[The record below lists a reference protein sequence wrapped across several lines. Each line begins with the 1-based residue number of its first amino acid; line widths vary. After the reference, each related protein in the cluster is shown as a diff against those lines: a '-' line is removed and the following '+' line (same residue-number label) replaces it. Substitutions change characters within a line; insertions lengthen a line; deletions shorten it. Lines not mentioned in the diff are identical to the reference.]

1 MTPRPVRTRWVKRN
15 EPKPEP
21 ESDTMKRARRLP
33 LPGPGI
39 VITVPLS
46 LLPAYLELHNL
57 VPMSRGEVATNE
69 KETKRR
75 KPAGFLYVKRTRRE
89 GKNEQSNHW

>member
-1 MTPRPVRTRWVKRN
+1 MTTRRVFRSQWVKRN
-15 EPKPEP
+15 EPKPEL

-57 VPMSRGEVATNE
+57 APMTRGEVATNE
-69 KETKRR
+69 KATSRR
-75 KPAGFLYVKRTRRE
+75 KPAGFLYVKRTRRD
-89 GKNEQSNHW
+89 GK